1 MRMRTFTSEAELWV
15 GTGGFLSVSVT
26 YASIHSASLWGSK
39 QAAAQPSTQGDMV
52 KSH

>member
-1 MRMRTFTSEAELWV
+1 MRMRTLTSEAELWL

-26 YASIHSASLWGSK
+26 YASVHSASLGGSK
-39 QAAAQPSTQGDMV
+39 QATAQPSTQRDLV